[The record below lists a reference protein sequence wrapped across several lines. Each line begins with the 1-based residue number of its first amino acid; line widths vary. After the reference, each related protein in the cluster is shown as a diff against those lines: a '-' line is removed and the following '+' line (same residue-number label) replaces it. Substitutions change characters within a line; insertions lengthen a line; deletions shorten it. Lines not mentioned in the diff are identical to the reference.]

1 METELAWH
9 YEMLLHGNNKEI
21 LRKYHLAIVE
31 INKKLVTTSEFAC

>member
-1 METELAWH
+1 METELVWH
-9 YEMLLHGNNKEI
+9 CETLHGNNKEI